1 MDLTTIDDEEDVEAT
16 EDIISFHSNVRE
28 NIVRRIFTVLS
39 HLDIWVIR
47 PLLKSYHK
55 PNNFAYK
62 KKLFHLSYVKYTS
75 VNLFGYFDFNSYS
88 LIRPKNRLITF

>member
-16 EDIISFHSNVRE
+16 EEIISFHSNVRE

-47 PLLKSYHK
+47 PRLKK
-55 PNNFAYK
+55 ATINQA
-62 KKLFHLSYVKYTS
+62 TS
-75 VNLFGYFDFNSYS
+75 
-88 LIRPKNRLITF
+88 PT